1 MRFYPDEIVPTFSH
15 EPSAHDFEIKEF
27 DGGVGVATLRA
38 FKKGEMLFRFSGVL
52 SDKMTLHSL
61 TTPDNKHLHDPW
73 FMGRVLHRCE
83 PNCHVDMKLL
93 QFTALRDIEAGE
105 WVTMDY
111 LQTEQFLF
119 RDFMCHCG
127 PMACGGKKKAL
138 ISNASVISEME
149 RAQFLL
155 SQAHWRFAKTLAY
168 MPHYYTRKADWDN
181 QDDFVWVCDFI
192 NRTATQDTF
201 KMTGKYVYNYLYAG
215 EWKYWVMERDKA
227 PQDQILINK
236 ADPRL
241 VYK

>member
-1 MRFYPDEIVPTFSH
+1 MRFYPDTVPPFSH
-15 EPSAHDFEIKEF
+15 EPSTKDFEIREF
-27 DGGVGVATLRA
+27 AGGVGVATLRP

-52 SDKMTLHSL
+52 SDTMTQHSL
-61 TTPDNKHLHDPW
+61 TTDDNKHLHDPW

-111 LQTEQFLF
+111 GQTEKFLF
-119 RDFMCHCG
+119 AEFRCHCG
-127 PMACGGKKKAL
+127 PTPCS
-138 ISNASVISEME
+138 ISKPQIIGD
-149 RAQFLL
+149 RADVTDSDRAEFLL

-168 MPHYYTRKADWDN
+168 MPHYYTRKADWQN
-181 QDDFVWVCDFI
+181 KEDFVWICDYI
-192 NRTATQDTF
+192 NKNAVRDTF
-201 KMTGKYVYNYLYAG
+201 KLTGKYVYNYLYVG

-227 PQDQILINK
+227 PEQQILINK

-241 VYK
+241 NYA